1 MLGDDSKR
9 AIYDKYGEEG
19 VRDYEQ
25 MKGTFHSEFNQNF
38 QYWQDQHKR
47 WEEQTKNQH
56 KQKERVFKF
65 QKQNEDYDS
74 RVKNGYFYKTDVRV
88 MDLETIGDF
97 YRRDSVWI
105 LYLYKPYMEKVV
117 RFKDEY
123 TMVAEIM
130 MDLVPVAAIDCS
142 IEGEMCD
149 DFDIWTMP

>member
-1 MLGDDSKR
+1 M
-9 AIYDKYGEEG
+9 
-19 VRDYEQ
+19 
-25 MKGTFHSEFNQNF
+25 
-38 QYWQDQHKR
+38 
-47 WEEQTKNQH
+47 
-56 KQKERVFKF
+56 FKF